1 MRTRGRSET
10 ADGWSSTASFLEC
23 GGGQRIDPES
33 SGAKMLKQAIAA
45 AVLASWS
52 MTARGQETPQ
62 ATVHVKVETIPARVA
77 DVSSIDAIVRAMYE
91 VISGPRGAP
100 RQWAR
105 DRTLYLPGTR
115 FMWTD
120 REGPG
125 PPRLINVDH
134 QGAVDL
140 LDKDMVAEGDF
151 SREIHRTT
159 QAFGNV
165 GHVFSTYE
173 SRHSLN
179 GPVVGRGINDLQLVY
194 DGRRWWITALS
205 FDEEGPGRPIP
216 KEFLPDKTNGSP

>member
-1 MRTRGRSET
+1 
-10 ADGWSSTASFLEC
+10 
-23 GGGQRIDPES
+23 
-33 SGAKMLKQAIAA
+33 MLRKVIAV

-52 MTARGQETPQ
+52 VIVQGQEPQ
-62 ATVHVKVETIPARVA
+62 QSTVHVKVETILARVA
-77 DVSSIDAIVRAMYE
+77 DVQSIDAIVRAMYE
-91 VISGPRGAP
+91 VISGPKGAP

-140 LDKDMVAEGDF
+140 LDKDMVEEGDF

-159 QAFGNV
+159 QVFGNV

-173 SRHSLN
+173 SRHSVN
-179 GPVVGRGINDLQLVY
+179 GPVVGRGINDLQLAY
-194 DGRRWWITALS
+194 DGHRWWITALS
-205 FDEEGPGRPIP
+205 FDEEAPGRAIP
-216 KEFLPDKTNGSP
+216 KEFLPDKTDGTP

>member
-1 MRTRGRSET
+1 MTRTV
-10 ADGWSSTASFLEC
+10 
-23 GGGQRIDPES
+23 
-33 SGAKMLKQAIAA
+33 IAL
-45 AVLASWS
+45 AVFASWS
-52 MTARGQETPQ
+52 MLVRGQGTQ
-62 ATVHVKVETIPARVA
+62 QSTSHVKVESIPARAA
-77 DVSSIDAIVRAMYE
+77 DVQSIDAIVRAMYE
-91 VISGPRGAP
+91 VISGPKGAP

-125 PPRLINVDH
+125 PPRLIKVDH

-140 LDKDMVAEGDF
+140 LNKEMVEEGDF

-159 QAFGNV
+159 QVFGTV

-194 DGRRWWITALS
+194 DGHRWWISALS

-216 KEFLPDKTNGSP
+216 REFLPAKVDATP